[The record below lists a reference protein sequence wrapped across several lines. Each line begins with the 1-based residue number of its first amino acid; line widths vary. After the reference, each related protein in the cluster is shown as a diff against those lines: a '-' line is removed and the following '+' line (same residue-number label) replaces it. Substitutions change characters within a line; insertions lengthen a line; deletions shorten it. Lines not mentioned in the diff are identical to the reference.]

1 MMKFYEYMKKHNVWT
16 DEEYDYVKFK
26 ETLLTGDTK
35 IHGTRDN
42 LDRFK
47 TISDIG
53 AKLFD
58 VKPTDAVYS
67 NLKTFEGQ
75 SLNNPELIK
84 KGLHIFRLIMSRYR
98 YETQRERVFETNGL
112 LITENYLKE
121 GFSEMIAEECKKY
134 PLVTYKTN
142 QNLLVDA
149 TTPGLSHLR
158 DACGFKELILSHIN
172 ADHLDD
178 AHIKF
183 RRNTFVQRVDNKP
196 DDGDVQKVFHTDI
209 FFPAIKY
216 WYFPSE
222 VKQEYGPF
230 QYVENSV
237 DLTEKLLDFYYEQSI
252 LISEDKWDR
261 SRDKSHREGSM
272 RILNEEIDKLGL
284 KRRSVPVKANTLVV
298 ANVGGFHARGHC
310 TVPHIRNA
318 VHGSIR
324 IDRPFE

>member
-1 MMKFYEYMKKHNVWT
+1 MIRFVDFMSDKGVLT
-16 DEEYDYVKFK
+16 EEELDFVREREDKLRDYSKQV
-26 ETLLTGDTK
+26 
-35 IHGTRDN
+35 
-42 LDRFK
+42 DRFQL
-47 TISDIG
+47 ISEVG
-53 AKLFD
+53 EKLYNI
-58 VKPTDAVYS
+58 KPTDVVYT
-67 NLKTFEGQ
+67 NFKTFQGEL
-75 SLNNPELIK
+75 LNSVDLIK
-84 KGLHIFRLIMSRYR
+84 KGLHIFRVIFSRYR
-98 YETQRERVFETNGL
+98 YPHQMDKNFETNGL
-112 LITENYLKE
+112 IIMEDYLKE
-121 GFSEMIAEECKKY
+121 GYPEQIAEECTHY

-158 DACGFKELILSHIN
+158 DECGFKELLLSHIGSSN
-172 ADHLDD
+172 LDD
-178 AHIKF
+178 AHIKY

-222 VKQEYGPF
+222 VKEEYGPF

-237 DLTEKLLDFYYEQSI
+237 DFTEKLLDYYYEQSI

-261 SRDKSHREGSM
+261 GRDKSHREGSM

-284 KRRSVPVKANTLVV
+284 KRRSVSCKANTLVI
-298 ANVGGFHARGHC
+298 ANVSGFHARGHC
-310 TVPHIRNA
+310 TEPHIRNA

-324 IDRPFE
+324 IDRPFNE

>member
-1 MMKFYEYMKKHNVWT
+1 MITFYDFMKDKDVLT
-16 DEEYDYVKFK
+16 SEELDFVKDREDKLKDYNQVVSRFQLISEVGEKLYDLKP
-26 ETLLTGDTK
+26 
-35 IHGTRDN
+35 N
-42 LDRFK
+42 
-47 TISDIG
+47 
-53 AKLFD
+53 D
-58 VKPTDAVYS
+58 VVYT
-67 NLKTFEGQ
+67 NYKTFEGQ

-84 KGLHIFRLIMSRYR
+84 KGLHIFRLIFSRYR
-98 YETQRERVFETNGL
+98 YMYQLEKNFETNGL
-112 LITENYLKE
+112 VIVQDYLKE
-121 GFSEMIAEECKKY
+121 EYPEMIAEECKKY

-142 QNLLVDA
+142 ENLLVDA
-149 TTPGLSHLR
+149 MTPGLSHLR
-158 DACGFKELILSHIN
+158 DQCGFKELILNTIHSSE
-172 ADHLDD
+172 LDD

-222 VKQEYGPF
+222 VKEEYGPF

-237 DLTEKLLDFYYEQSI
+237 DLTEKLLDFYYQQSI
-252 LISEDKWDR
+252 LISEDKWER

-272 RILNEEIDKLGL
+272 RIMNEEIDKLGL
-284 KRRSVPVKANTLVV
+284 KRRSVPVKANTLVI
-298 ANVGGFHARGHC
+298 ANVAGFHARGHC
-310 TVPHIRNA
+310 TEPHIRDA

>member
-1 MMKFYEYMKKHNVWT
+1 MIRFYDFMKEQEVLT
-16 DEEYDYVKFK
+16 EEELNFVKEREDKLRVTGPRSGEIAQNRFQLISEVGEKLYDLKP
-26 ETLLTGDTK
+26 
-35 IHGTRDN
+35 N
-42 LDRFK
+42 
-47 TISDIG
+47 
-53 AKLFD
+53 D
-58 VKPTDAVYS
+58 VVYT
-67 NLKTFEGQ
+67 NYKTFEGQ

-84 KGLHIFRLIMSRYR
+84 RGLHIFRLVFSRYR
-98 YETQRERVFETNGL
+98 YAHQLEKAFETNGL
-112 LITENYLKE
+112 IIMEDYLKE
-121 GFSEMIAEECKKY
+121 GYPEMIADECKNY

-149 TTPGLSHLR
+149 TTPGLCHLR
-158 DACGFKELILSHIN
+158 DECGFRELLLSHIN
-172 ADHLDD
+172 AGHLDD
-178 AHIKF
+178 AMIKY
-183 RRNTFVQRVDNKP
+183 RRNTFIQRVDNKP

-237 DLTEKLLDFYYEQSI
+237 DLTEKLLDFYYKQSI
-252 LISEDKWDR
+252 LISEDKWER

-272 RILNEEIDKLGL
+272 RIMNEEIDRLGL
-284 KRRSVPVKANTLVV
+284 KRRSVSCKANTLVI
-298 ANVGGFHARGHC
+298 ANVAGFHARGHC
-310 TVPHIRNA
+310 TEPHIRNA

>member
-1 MMKFYEYMKKHNVWT
+1 MIRFYDFMKDKGVLT
-16 DEEYDYVKFK
+16 EEELDFVK
-26 ETLLTGDTK
+26 E
-35 IHGTRDN
+35 REDN
-42 LDRFK
+42 LRVTGPKSGEVAQYRFQL
-47 TISDIG
+47 ISEVG
-53 AKLFD
+53 EKLYDLKPND
-58 VKPTDAVYS
+58 VVYS
-67 NLKTFEGQ
+67 NYKTFEGQ

-84 KGLHIFRLIMSRYR
+84 RGLHIFRLVFSRYR
-98 YETQRERVFETNGL
+98 YTYQLEKAFETNGL
-112 LITENYLKE
+112 IIIEDYLKDDYP
-121 GFSEMIAEECKKY
+121 EMIAEECKNY

-142 QNLLVDA
+142 ENLLVDA
-149 TTPGLSHLR
+149 QTPGLSHLR
-158 DACGFKELILSHIN
+158 DKCGFKEQILTQIN
-172 ADHLDD
+172 CRNVDD

-183 RRNTFVQRVDNKP
+183 RRNTFIQRVDNKP

-222 VKQEYGPF
+222 VKEEYGPF

-272 RILNEEIDKLGL
+272 RIMNEEIDKLGL
-284 KRRSVPVKANTLVV
+284 RRRSVSCKANTLVI
-298 ANVGGFHARGHC
+298 ANVAGFHARGHC
-310 TVPHIRNA
+310 TEPHIRNA

>member
-1 MMKFYEYMKKHNVWT
+1 MMRFFDYMKKHDVWT
-16 DEEYDYVKFK
+16 KDEYDYVRFK
-26 ETLLTGDTK
+26 ELYLTGD
-35 IHGTRDN
+35 IQINGTRDRP
-42 LDRFK
+42 DRFK
-47 TISDIG
+47 LICDIG

-67 NLKTFEGQ
+67 NFKTFEGV
-75 SLNNPELIK
+75 SLNNPELIR

-98 YETQRERVFETNGL
+98 YEHQRDKAFETNGL
-112 LITENYLKE
+112 IITEDYLKE
-121 GFSEMIAEECKKY
+121 DYPEMIAKECETY

-142 QNLLVDA
+142 QNLIVDA

-158 DACGFKELILSHIN
+158 DECGFKELILSYIHGS
-172 ADHLDD
+172 HLDD

-216 WYFPSE
+216 WYFPGE
-222 VKQEYGPF
+222 VKEEYGPF

-237 DLTEKLLDFYYEQSI
+237 DLNEKLLDFYYEQSI

>member
-1 MMKFYEYMKKHNVWT
+1 MITFYDFMKDKDVLT
-16 DEEYDYVKFK
+16 SEELDFVKDREDKLKDYNQVVSRFQLISEVGEKLYDLKP
-26 ETLLTGDTK
+26 
-35 IHGTRDN
+35 N
-42 LDRFK
+42 
-47 TISDIG
+47 
-53 AKLFD
+53 D
-58 VKPTDAVYS
+58 VVYT
-67 NLKTFEGQ
+67 NYKTFEGQ

-84 KGLHIFRLIMSRYR
+84 KGLHIFRLIFSRYR
-98 YETQRERVFETNGL
+98 YMYQLEKNFEINGL
-112 LITENYLKE
+112 VIVQDYLKE
-121 GFSEMIAEECKKY
+121 DYPEMIAEECKKY

-142 QNLLVDA
+142 ENLLVDA
-149 TTPGLSHLR
+149 MTPGLSHLR
-158 DACGFKELILSHIN
+158 DKCGFKELILNTIHST
-172 ADHLDD
+172 DLDD

-222 VKQEYGPF
+222 VKEEYGPF

-272 RILNEEIDKLGL
+272 RIMNEEIDKLGL
-284 KRRSVPVKANTLVV
+284 KRTSVSCKANTLVI
-298 ANVGGFHARGHC
+298 ANVAGFHARGHC
-310 TVPHIRNA
+310 TEPHIRDA